1 MTGKRIGIGV
11 IGAGAMGA
19 YHVTALTRSVP
30 GAEVVAVHDADP
42 KRARQVAALCGA
54 TPKDS
59 AEALLGDARVEAVLV
74 AAPDPTHA
82 GLVLACLE
90 AQKWVLCEKPLATDP
105 VDAQRVIDAE
115 IAGGRKRIQLGFMRR
130 YDPGFAELKRTV
142 DDGLIGN
149 PRVVH
154 CVHRNPSPYP
164 GITAAE
170 IVRNSM
176 IHEID
181 VLRWILGAEITSID
195 VQAGTSLDPQG
206 PQLAS
211 IRIGDV
217 LASVEV
223 SVNARYGYDV
233 RCEVVGSTGTA
244 TLITPAALR
253 TQIAGVESIPIVPGF
268 VARFEA
274 AYGAQLR
281 DWVDGVRSETL
292 SGASAWDG
300 LMAEIA
306 AGSAVEALRTGV
318 RQEVWVPERPPL
330 YA

>member
-1 MTGKRIGIGV
+1 MTRKTIGIGV

-42 KRARQVAALCGA
+42 KRAHHVTALCGA
-54 TPKDS
+54 TIKES
-59 AEALLGDARVEAVLV
+59 AEALLGDDRVEAVLV
-74 AAPDPTHA
+74 ASPDPTHA
-82 GLVLACLE
+82 GLVLACLAAE
-90 AQKWVLCEKPLATDP
+90 KWVLCEKPLATDP
-105 VDAQRVIDAE
+105 VDARRVIDAE
-115 IAGGRKRIQLGFMRR
+115 IASGRKRVQLGFMRR
-130 YDPGFAELKRTV
+130 YDPGFIELKRTV
-142 DDGLIGN
+142 DSAAIGS

-176 IHEID
+176 IHELD
-181 VLRWILGAEITSID
+181 ALRWILGAEISSID
-195 VQAGTSLDPQG
+195 VQTGTSADPLG

-211 IRIGDV
+211 IRIGEI
-217 LASVEV
+217 LASIEV

-233 RCEVVGSTGTA
+233 RCEVLGDSGTA
-244 TLITPAALR
+244 TLITPAAVR
-253 TQIAGVESIPIVPGF
+253 TQIAGVQSVPIVPGF

-274 AYGAQLR
+274 AYLAQLR
-281 DWVDGVRSETL
+281 DWVRGVHNGTV
-292 SGASAWDG
+292 SGSNAWDG
-300 LMAEIA
+300 LMAEVA
-306 AGSAVEALRTGV
+306 AGSAVEALETGL
-318 RQEVWVPERPPL
+318 RQEVCAPDRPAL